1 VRELSL
7 HILDIVTNSI
17 EAEASR
23 VILWLEESLEKNL
36 FSITVRDNGRG
47 MSQEMIDAVIDPFV
61 TTRTTRPVG
70 MGLPLLRQAATSCG
84 GELRIKSTIGKGTTL
99 TASFLHNSLNRSPLG
114 GIAETV
120 VNLIIG
126 APDVHFLYGHR
137 TDTDCFTFD
146 SYWIY
151 ARMAELD
158 CSQYM
163 LVEPAQK
170 WIMERL
176 QSIASTA

>member
-17 EAEASR
+17 EAKASR
-23 VILWLEESLEKNL
+23 VILWIEESVEKNQ
-36 FSITVRDNGRG
+36 FSITIRDNGRG

-84 GELRIKSTIGKGTTL
+84 GTLRIKSRLGKGTTL
-99 TASFLHNSLNRSPLG
+99 TASFHHNSLNRSPLG

-126 APDVHFLYGHR
+126 APDVHFVYGHR
-137 TDTDCFTFD
+137 TDTGCFAFD

-170 WIMERL
+170 WIEEKL
-176 QSIASTA
+176 LSIGSTA